1 MGSAVRNIAVVIPKY
16 GLVGGGEKFALELTE
31 RIAANGRYNVHVFA
45 NQWRSRSDR
54 ITFHKVPIIAFPK
67 FLTTIS
73 FARFANRKIEK
84 MNFDLIHSHERIF
97 RADIFTMHS
106 VPHRFWVREI
116 RKKHMSLFDHGTAW
130 VEGQLIN
137 SGSCKKYLPV
147 STLTREKF
155 LQEYAVDPGKIQII
169 SPGVD
174 LDRFSRPDRLRCRQ
188 EIRRQLGLGE
198 EDTVLLFVSM
208 NFELKGLHH
217 LIAALARIKA
227 TQPSAKLKLLVVGKG
242 NSKKYGKLAREC
254 GVADDVI
261 FTGVWKEDIERVYLA
276 SDIFSM
282 LSKFD
287 TFGMVVLEAMSAS
300 LPVIISGNVGA
311 KDLVRDGEN
320 GYVVER
326 EDIPAICS
334 KIETLMQA
342 QVRSAMAQEA
352 YREATC
358 HTWDRMAE
366 KVVDVYDELLGT

>member
-1 MGSAVRNIAVVIPKY
+1 MGSSARNIAVVIPKY

-31 RIAANGRYNVHVFA
+31 RIAASGRYRVHVFA
-45 NQWRSRSDR
+45 NQWSARSNG

-73 FARFANRKIEK
+73 FARFASREMAK
-84 MNFDLIHSHERIF
+84 MKFDLIHSHERIF
-97 RADIFTMHS
+97 RADVFTMHS

-116 RKKHMSLFDHGTAW
+116 REKHMSLFDYGTAW
-130 VEGQLIN
+130 VERQLIHR
-137 SGSCKKYLPV
+137 GGCKKYLPV
-147 STLTREKF
+147 SALTKEKF
-155 LQEYAVDPGKIQII
+155 LQEYPVDPGRIQII

-174 LDRFSRPDRLRCRQ
+174 IDRFSRLDRQRCRQ
-188 EIRRQLGLGE
+188 EVRRQFGLGE

-227 TQPSAKLKLLVVGKG
+227 TQPSTKLKLLAVGKG
-242 NSKKYGKLAREC
+242 NEKKYGKIARKC
-254 GVADDVI
+254 GVAGDVI

-276 SDIFSM
+276 ADIFSM

-300 LPVIISGNVGA
+300 LPVIISGTVGA

-334 KIETLMQA
+334 RIETLMQH
-342 QVRSAMAQEA
+342 QVRSAMAKEA
-352 YREATC
+352 WREATG
-358 HTWDRMAE
+358 HTWDKMAE
-366 KVVDVYDELLGT
+366 KVLNVYDELLGV

>member
-1 MGSAVRNIAVVIPKY
+1 MGSEVRNIAVVIPKY

-31 RIAANGRYNVHVFA
+31 RIAASGRYNVHVFA
-45 NQWRSRSDR
+45 SQWIARSDR
-54 ITFHKVPIIAFPK
+54 ITYHKVPIITFPK

-73 FARFANRKIEK
+73 FAWFANRKMEK

-130 VEGQLIN
+130 VERQMIN
-137 SGSCKKYLPV
+137 SGGCKKYLPV
-147 STLTREKF
+147 STLTKEKF
-155 LQEYAVDPGKIQII
+155 LQEYAVDAGRVQIVH
-169 SPGVD
+169 PGVD
-174 LDRFSRPDRLRCRQ
+174 IDRFNRLDRQRCRQ
-188 EIRRQLGLGE
+188 EVRRHFGLDE

-208 NFELKGLHH
+208 NFELKGLRH

-242 NSKKYGKLAREC
+242 NEKKYGKLARER
-254 GVADDVI
+254 GVEGDVI

-276 SDIFSM
+276 SDIFLM
-282 LSKFD
+282 LSNFD

-342 QVRSAMAQEA
+342 QVRSAMALEA

-366 KVVDVYDELLGT
+366 KVLNIYDELLGS

>member
-1 MGSAVRNIAVVIPKY
+1 MGSPVRNIAVVIPKY

-31 RIAANGRYNVHVFA
+31 RIAASGRYRVHVFA
-45 NQWRSRSDR
+45 NQWIARSNR
-54 ITFHKVPIIAFPK
+54 ITFHKVPILAFPK

-73 FARFANRKIEK
+73 FARFANREMAK
-84 MNFDLIHSHERIF
+84 MDFDLIHSHERIF
-97 RADIFTMHS
+97 RADVFTMHS

-116 RKKHMSLFDHGTAW
+116 RKKHMSLFDYGTAW
-130 VEGQLIN
+130 VERQLIRQ
-137 SGSCKKYLPV
+137 GGCKKYLPV
-147 STLTREKF
+147 STLTKEKF
-155 LQEYAVDPGKIQII
+155 LQEYPVDPGKIHII

-174 LDRFSRPDRLRCRQ
+174 IDRFNRLDRLRCRQ
-188 EIRRQLGLGE
+188 EVRRQFGLGE

-217 LIAALARIKA
+217 LIAALARIRA

-242 NSKKYGKLAREC
+242 NEKKYGKIAREC
-254 GVADDVI
+254 GVAEDVI

-311 KDLVRDGEN
+311 KDLIRDGEN

-326 EDIPAICS
+326 DDIPAICS
-334 KIETLMQA
+334 KIETLMQD

-366 KVVDVYDELLGT
+366 KVLNVYNELLGT

>member
-1 MGSAVRNIAVVIPKY
+1 MESSVRNIAVVIPKY

-31 RIAANGRYNVHVFA
+31 RIAAVGRYRVHVFA
-45 NQWRSRSDR
+45 NRWVSRSDR
-54 ITFHKVPIIAFPK
+54 VTFHRVPVISFPK

-73 FARFANRKIEK
+73 FARFAERAIAGMK
-84 MNFDLIHSHERIF
+84 FDLVHSHERIF
-97 RADIFTMHS
+97 RADVFTMHS

-116 RKKHMSLFDHGTAW
+116 RKKRMSLFDRGTAW
-130 VEGQLIN
+130 VEEQLIR

-155 LQEYAVDPGKIQII
+155 LQEYPVDPARIEII

-174 LDRFSRPDRLRCRQ
+174 LGRFSRPDRLLCRR
-188 EIRRQLGLGE
+188 EIRRRFGLDE
-198 EDTVLLFVSM
+198 TDTVLLFVSM

-217 LIAALARIKA
+217 LIAALARVKA
-227 TQPSAKLKLLVVGKG
+227 AQPPARLKLLVVGRG
-242 NSKKYGKLAREC
+242 NQRKYGRIAREH
-254 GVADDVI
+254 GVAGDVI
-261 FTGVWKEDIERVYLA
+261 FTGEWKEEIERVYLA

-300 LPVIISGNVGA
+300 LPVIISGSTGA

-320 GYVVER
+320 GFVVER
-326 EDIPAICS
+326 EDIPAIAS
-334 KIETLMQA
+334 RIGMLMQER
-342 QVRSAMAQEA
+342 VRSVMAKEA
-352 YREATC
+352 YGEATG

-366 KVVDVYDELLGT
+366 KVMNVYEELLGA

>member
-1 MGSAVRNIAVVIPKY
+1 
-16 GLVGGGEKFALELTE
+16 VGGGEKFALELTE
-31 RIAANGRYNVHVFA
+31 RIAASGGYNVHVFA
-45 NQWRSRSDR
+45 NQWIARSNR

-73 FARFANRKIEK
+73 FAWFANREMAK
-84 MNFDLIHSHERIF
+84 MKFDLVHSHERIF
-97 RADIFTMHS
+97 RADVFTMHS

-130 VEGQLIN
+130 VEEQLIN

-147 STLTREKF
+147 STLTKEKF
-155 LQEYAVDPGKIQII
+155 LQEYSVDPGKIQII

-188 EIRRQLGLGE
+188 EVRRQFGLGE

-217 LIAALARIKA
+217 LIVALARIKA
-227 TQPSAKLKLLVVGKG
+227 AQPSAKLKLLVVGKG
-242 NSKKYGKLAREC
+242 NEKKYGRLA
-254 GVADDVI
+254 GQYGLAGDVI

-320 GYVVER
+320 GYVVAR
-326 EDIPAICS
+326 EDIPAICL
-334 KIETLMQA
+334 KIETLMQD

-352 YREATC
+352 WREATC

-366 KVVDVYDELLGT
+366 KVLNVYDELLDT

>member
-1 MGSAVRNIAVVIPKY
+1 MEMSARTIAVVIPKY

-31 RIAANGRYNVHVFA
+31 RIAASGRYNVHVFA
-45 NQWRSRSDR
+45 NRWIAGSDR
-54 ITFHKVPIIAFPK
+54 IAFHKVPIVAFPK

-73 FARFANRKIEK
+73 FARFAGREMGK
-84 MNFDLIHSHERIF
+84 MKFDLIHSHDRIF
-97 RADIFTMHS
+97 RADVFTMHS

-116 RKKHMSLFDHGTAW
+116 RKKRMSLFDYGTAW
-130 VEGQLIN
+130 VEKQLIN

-147 STLTREKF
+147 STLTKEKF
-155 LQEYAVDPGKIQII
+155 LQEYAVDVDKVQII

-174 LDRFSRPDRLRCRQ
+174 LNRFSRPDRLRCRQ
-188 EIRRQLGLGE
+188 EVRRRFGLGE
-198 EDTVLLFVSM
+198 EDTVILFVSM

-217 LIAALARIKA
+217 LMAALARIKA
-227 TQPSAKLKLLVVGKG
+227 AQPSAKLKLLVVGRG
-242 NSKKYGKLAREC
+242 NERKYGTIARKY
-254 GVADDVI
+254 GVAGDVI

-276 SDIFSM
+276 SDIFSI

-300 LPVIISGNVGA
+300 LPVIISGTVGA

-326 EDIPAICS
+326 EDIPAIAS
-334 KIETLMQA
+334 RIEKLMQDR
-342 QVRSAMAQEA
+342 VRSAMAKEA
-352 YREATC
+352 YEEATS

-366 KVVDVYDELLGT
+366 KVLNVYDELLGA